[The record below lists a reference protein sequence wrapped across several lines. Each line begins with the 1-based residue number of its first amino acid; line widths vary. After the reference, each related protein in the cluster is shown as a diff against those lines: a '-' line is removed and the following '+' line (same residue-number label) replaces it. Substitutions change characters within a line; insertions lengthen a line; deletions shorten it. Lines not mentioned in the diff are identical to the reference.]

1 MEAMVNAMNTM
12 AWLAVMIVLIVIEI
26 ATVSIGAIWFAL
38 GALAAVIVSVVGAGT
53 ILQTVVFLAVSF
65 ATLIFTRPLAV
76 KYINNARTRTN
87 YEGIIGK
94 TVRITQ
100 DVDNTVETG
109 CAVVNGQ
116 DWTARAADNGCK
128 LKAGSFAKVVDI
140 KGVKL
145 ILEKCDE

>member
-1 MEAMVNAMNTM
+1 MDAMNTTV
-12 AWLAVMIVLIVIEI
+12 WLVAMIILIVIEI

-38 GALAAVIVSVVGAGT
+38 GALAAVIVSVLGAGT

-65 ATLIFTRPLAV
+65 ATLIFTRPLAL
-76 KYINNARTRTN
+76 KYINNTRTKTN

-145 ILEKCDE
+145 ILEKYDE

>member
-1 MEAMVNAMNTM
+1 MDAMVNAMNTM
-12 AWLAVMIVLIVIEI
+12 AWLVVMIVLIVIEI

-38 GALAAVIVSVVGAGT
+38 GALAAVIVSVLGAGP

-76 KYINNARTRTN
+76 KYINNTRARTN

-100 DVDNTVETG
+100 DVDNIAETG

-116 DWTARAADNGCK
+116 DWTARAADNS
-128 LKAGSFAKVVDI
+128 LKIEAGSLAKVLDI

-145 ILEKCDE
+145 IVKKCE

>member
-1 MEAMVNAMNTM
+1 MDAMNTTV
-12 AWLAVMIVLIVIEI
+12 WLVAMIVLIVIEI
-26 ATVSIGAIWFAL
+26 ATVGIGAIWFAL
-38 GALAAVIVSVVGAGT
+38 GALAAVIVSVLGAGT

-76 KYINNARTRTN
+76 KYINNSHTRTN

-100 DVDNTVETG
+100 DVDNVAETG

-116 DWTARAADNGCK
+116 DWTARAADNSHRIE
-128 LKAGSFAKVVDI
+128 AGSLAKVLEI

-145 ILEKCDE
+145 IVEKCEQ